1 MFYINNQIN
10 TVDKYDLSKFIE
22 MGDDG
27 AFDPLNSYFLYM
39 LPTLPTVNFY
49 TVRLEAGRPDLL
61 SNSIYGAT
69 QYWWILMHYNHMIKP
84 QDIKVGMS
92 VRYPSLSAIEQLYRD
107 LSLRHKTENK

>member
-49 TVRLEAGRPDLL
+49 TVRLEAGDQIYCPTVFMGLL
-61 SNSIYGAT
+61 NTG
-69 QYWWILMHYNHMIKP
+69 
-84 QDIKVGMS
+84 GF
-92 VRYPSLSAIEQLYRD
+92 
-107 LSLRHKTENK
+107 